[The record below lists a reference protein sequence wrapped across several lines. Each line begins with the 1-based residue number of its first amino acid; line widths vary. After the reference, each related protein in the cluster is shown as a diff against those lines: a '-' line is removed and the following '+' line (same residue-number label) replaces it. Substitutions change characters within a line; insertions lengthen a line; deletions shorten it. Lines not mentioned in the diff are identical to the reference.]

1 MERAR
6 RPDPVGPAL
15 EDLTHPAPAP
25 SGLAAWCKLGS
36 MRGHR
41 RAGWV
46 TTLLLV
52 AAMLGL
58 LAHVCVVPL
67 HAHAVPV
74 DGRGSHDEDSADH
87 SVHTASC
94 EAAKGGLTIAAA
106 MPVVQ
111 SAELAVAPVASFRQ
125 LGPSLDAPTSES
137 PPLFLLHASLLI

>member
-1 MERAR
+1 
-6 RPDPVGPAL
+6 
-15 EDLTHPAPAP
+15 
-25 SGLAAWCKLGS
+25 

-52 AAMLGL
+52 SAMLGVL
-58 LAHVCVVPL
+58 GHVCVVPL

-74 DGRGSHDEDSADH
+74 AGHGSHDEDAADH

-94 EAAKGGLTIAAA
+94 EAAKGGFTIAALVPPLLA
-106 MPVVQ
+106 T
-111 SAELAVAPVASFRQ
+111 ELLAAPAPSHRRLGAS
-125 LGPSLDAPTSES
+125 PDVSTAES